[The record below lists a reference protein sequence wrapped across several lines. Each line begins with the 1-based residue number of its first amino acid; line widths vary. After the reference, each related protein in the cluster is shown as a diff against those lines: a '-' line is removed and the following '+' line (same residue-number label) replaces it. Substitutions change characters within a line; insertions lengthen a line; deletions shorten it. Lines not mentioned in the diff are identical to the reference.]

1 MYSTT
6 VCLYLSTLISAYGV
20 GPPKVIGL
28 TEGHGGDIFNVYYI
42 ELLVVMSSTAN

>member
-6 VCLYLSTLISAYGV
+6 ACLHLSTLISVYGV
-20 GPPKVIGL
+20 GQPKVIGL
-28 TEGHGGDIFNVYYI
+28 TEGHGGDNFNI